1 MVSKPIHLQVQGYE
15 WRNVVT
21 NNGGS
26 PGPLGHVR
34 VLDFTQLLQGPM
46 ATQILGDLGA
56 EVIKFE
62 KPGGEWM
69 RHWGILASRTHGEI
83 DSFLAFNRNKKSVEV
98 DLKDPE
104 VVDRIME
111 LAETS
116 DVVVENFRPGVM
128 EKLGLGYDEF
138 RKVNQGIVYASS
150 SGYGK
155 TGPYSSYPGQDL
167 LVQAL
172 SGLLHLTG
180 RNEDPPMACGIGVS
194 DEFTALH
201 IVIGVLAA
209 LEHRRQTGEGQKVE
223 VNLFSCT
230 VAAQQQELT
239 VHLNGGGPLR
249 RPKRNIGHLGGTGPF
264 GIYHTSDGYLVLA
277 MNPCPKLGEILNISS
292 LEEFDTIEKMFAER
306 DHIHALLSD
315 HFANGTTD
323 HWLEL
328 LREHDVWCAPVQD
341 YEDLEEDPQLAH
353 QEMFWEV
360 PVGDGA
366 ETFKTVGSP
375 FYFSDTPAVL
385 RRGVPRAGQDTMEF
399 FPETG
404 RARE

>member
-1 MVSKPIHLQVQGYE
+1 MA
-15 WRNVVT
+15 
-21 NNGGS
+21 NGSGS
-26 PGPLGHVR
+26 TGPLSHVK

-62 KPGGEWM
+62 KTGGEWM
-69 RHWGILASRTHGEI
+69 RYWGIMDSRTHSEI
-83 DSFLAFNRNKKSVEV
+83 DSFLAFNRNKKSVAV

-104 VVDRIME
+104 VLGRIME
-111 LAETS
+111 LAETA

-128 EKLGLGYDEF
+128 DKLGLGYEDF
-138 RKVNQGIVYASS
+138 RKVNPGIVYASS
-150 SGYGK
+150 SGYGR
-155 TGPYSSYPGQDL
+155 TGPYVEYPGQDI

-172 SGLLHLTG
+172 SGILHLTG
-180 RNEDPPMACGIGVS
+180 REGDPPMACGIGVS

-209 LEHRRQTGEGQKVE
+209 LEHRRQTDEGQKVE

-239 VHLNGGGPLR
+239 VHLNGGGPLKR
-249 RPKRNIGHLGGTGPF
+249 AQRNIGHTGATGPF
-264 GIYHTSDGYLVLA
+264 GIYETSDGYMVLA
-277 MNPCPKLGEILNISS
+277 MYPCPKLGEILGVSW
-292 LEEFDTIEKMFAER
+292 LDEFDTNEKMYANR
-306 DHIHALLSD
+306 DHIHTLLSE
-315 HFANGTTD
+315 HFADNTTD
-323 HWLEL
+323 HWLGL
-328 LREHDVWCAPVQD
+328 LREYDVWCAPVQS
-341 YEDLEEDPQLAH
+341 YEDLEKDPQLAH
-353 QEMFWEV
+353 QDMFWEV

-375 FYFSDTPAVL
+375 FFFSATPPGL
-385 RRGVPRAGQDTMEF
+385 HRGVPRAGQDTMEF

-404 RARE
+404 RAKE

>member
-1 MVSKPIHLQVQGYE
+1 
-15 WRNVVT
+15 VT
-21 NNGGS
+21 NGS
-26 PGPLGHVR
+26 GSAGPLSHVR

-69 RHWGILASRTHGEI
+69 RFWGILDSWTHGEI
-83 DSFLAFNRNKKSVEV
+83 DSFLAFNRNKKSVAV
-98 DLKDPE
+98 NLKDPE

-111 LAETS
+111 LAETA

-128 EKLGLGYDEF
+128 DKLGLGYEDF
-138 RKVNQGIVYASS
+138 RKVNPGIVYVSS

-155 TGPYSSYPGQDL
+155 TGPYVEYPGQDI

-172 SGLLHLTG
+172 SGILYLTG
-180 RNEDPPMACGIGVS
+180 REEDPPMACGIGVS

-209 LEHRRQTGEGQKVE
+209 LEHRRQTDEGQKVE

-249 RPKRNIGHLGGTGPF
+249 RAQRNLGHTGATGPF
-264 GIYHTSDGYLVLA
+264 GIYQTSDGYMVLA
-277 MNPCPKLGEILNISS
+277 MYPCPKLGEILGVSW
-292 LEEFDTIEKMFAER
+292 LDEFDTNEKMFAKR
-306 DHIHALLSD
+306 DHIHALLSE
-315 HFANGTTD
+315 HFAGNTTD

-328 LREHDVWCAPVQD
+328 LREHDVWCAPVQS

-375 FYFSDTPAVL
+375 FFFSATPPAL
-385 RRGVPRAGQDTMEF
+385 HRGVPRAGQDTMEF

-404 RARE
+404 RAKE

>member
-1 MVSKPIHLQVQGYE
+1 VRDNDTL
-15 WRNVVT
+15 
-21 NNGGS
+21 
-26 PGPLGHVR
+26 PGPLGHVKI
-34 VLDFTQLLQGPM
+34 LDFTQLLQGPM

-56 EVIKFE
+56 QVIKFE

-69 RHWGILASRTHGEI
+69 RHWGISMSRTHGEV
-83 DSFLAFNRNKKSVEV
+83 DSFLAFNRNKKSVVV
-98 DLKDPE
+98 DLKDPD
-104 VVDRIME
+104 VVNRIME
-111 LAETS
+111 LAETA

-128 EKLGLGYDEF
+128 DRLGLGYEDF
-138 RKVNQGIVYASS
+138 RKVNPGIVYASS

-155 TGPYSSYPGQDL
+155 TGPYSEYPGQDL

-172 SGLLHLTG
+172 SGVMHLTG
-180 RNEDPPMACGIGVS
+180 RGGDPPMACGIGIS

-209 LEHRRQTGEGQKVE
+209 LEHRRETGEGQKVE

-249 RPKRNIGHLGGTGPF
+249 RAQRNIGHTGATGPF
-264 GIYHTSDGYLVLA
+264 GIYETKDGHIVLA
-277 MNPCPKLGEILNISS
+277 MYPCPELGDALGVSW
-292 LEEFDTIEKMFAER
+292 LDEFDTNEKMFAER
-306 DHIHALLSD
+306 DRIHALLSE
-315 HFANGTTD
+315 HFANDTNE
-323 HWLEL
+323 HWLAL
-328 LREHDVWCAPVQD
+328 LRKHDVWCAPVQD
-341 YEDLEEDPQLAH
+341 YEDVENDPQLEH
-353 QEMFWEV
+353 QNMFWEV

-375 FYFSDTPAVL
+375 FFFSDTPAVL
-385 RRGVPRAGQDTMEF
+385 RLGVPRAGQDTMEF

-404 RARE
+404 RAKE